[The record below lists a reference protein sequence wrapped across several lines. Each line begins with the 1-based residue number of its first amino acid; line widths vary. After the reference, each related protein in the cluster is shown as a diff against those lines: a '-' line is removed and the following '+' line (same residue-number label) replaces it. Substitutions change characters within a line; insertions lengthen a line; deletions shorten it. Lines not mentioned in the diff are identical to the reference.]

1 MFILGFDIGGTKC
14 AVITGRH
21 AGDSLEILGREGCP
35 TDLKLPPEQM
45 LEKLC
50 NMAEV
55 LCGGRRPDAVGISCG
70 GPLDG
75 QRGLIL
81 SPPNLPG
88 WDRVPVAQ
96 ILGNRWRAP
105 VRLQND
111 ANACALAEWRFGA
124 GKGCRHMVF
133 LTFGTGLGAG
143 LILNG
148 RLYAGAGDLAGE
160 AGHIRLADDGPVGF
174 GKAGSFEG
182 FCSGGGLARLGTR
195 MAEAA
200 LAGGERPS
208 YWKKGE
214 PVTAKSIA
222 AAAQAGDPTALEV
235 CRVCGRQLGRGLS
248 ILIDLLA
255 PERIV
260 IGSVFARS
268 GDLFISEME
277 RAIEAEALPQNAAA
291 CQILPAALG
300 EQLGDYAALCAALLE
315 TLEDSV
321 PF

>member
-14 AVITGRH
+14 AVITGRQT
-21 AGDSLEILGREGCP
+21 GDSLRILGRESRP
-35 TDLKLPPEQM
+35 TDLKLPPEKM
-45 LEKLC
+45 LEELC
-50 NMAEV
+50 GMADG

-70 GPLDG
+70 GPLDAEG
-75 QRGLIL
+75 GRIL

-88 WDRVPVAQ
+88 WDQVPVTQ
-96 ILGNRWRAP
+96 ILENRWHAP
-105 VRLQND
+105 ARLQND

-148 RLYAGAGDLAGE
+148 RLYAGAGDMAGE
-160 AGHIRLADDGPVGF
+160 AGHIRLAEDGPVGF

-182 FCSGGGLARLGTR
+182 FCSGGGLARLGTQT
-195 MAEAA
+195 AEAA
-200 LAGGERPS
+200 LSHGRRPA
-208 YWKKGE
+208 YWKEGT

-222 AAAQAGDPTALEV
+222 VAARAGDPDALEV
-235 CRVCGRQLGRGLS
+235 YRICGRQLGRGLAF
-248 ILIDLLA
+248 LIDLLA

-268 GDLFISEME
+268 GDLLIPEME
-277 RAIEAEALPQNAAA
+277 RAVAAEALPQNAAA
-291 CQILPAALG
+291 CKILPAALG
-300 EQLGDYAALCAALLE
+300 EQLGDYAALCAALPEKPAHPAL
-315 TLEDSV
+315 
-321 PF
+321 